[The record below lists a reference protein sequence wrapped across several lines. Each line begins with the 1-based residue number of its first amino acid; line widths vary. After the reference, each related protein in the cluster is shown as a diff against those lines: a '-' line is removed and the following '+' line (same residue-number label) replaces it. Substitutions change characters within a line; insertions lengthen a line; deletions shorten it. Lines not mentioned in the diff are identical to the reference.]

1 MNGLVLS
8 LLLACGP
15 FFPIS
20 YRRSMAIAT
29 IRCMITSAPSSP

>member
-20 YRRSMAIAT
+20 YFPSHFLL
-29 IRCMITSAPSSP
+29 SAGAWRLRLFAA